1 MAEDIDD
8 KKATG
13 TSGKPDLAEG
23 KPETAASMPDGADL
37 FAPETGEAPE
47 AADYDEGK
55 IRTLSWNAHIRM
67 RPGMYIGKLG
77 DGTASDDGIYVLLKE
92 VVDNSV
98 DEFRMNFGK
107 QIFIDVTET
116 TATIRDFGRGIPLG
130 SVIDVS
136 NKMNT
141 GGKYDSEVFKKSVG
155 MNGVGLKAVNAL
167 SSSYIIRS
175 IRDGK
180 SQSATF
186 CRGELVESS
195 PLEDTDEPNGTEVTF
210 TPDPQLF
217 RNYAFHEEFI
227 IPMVKN
233 YTYLNTGLAVVFN
246 GRRYSSRNGL
256 LDLLRDNMSKDP
268 LYPPI
273 HLKGF
278 DIEVVITHANQYG
291 EEYYS
296 FVNGQ
301 HTTQGGT
308 HLTAFKEAVSRTI
321 KEYFGKNFEYS
332 DIRTG
337 LVAAVAINVQE
348 PQFESQTKVKLG
360 SKDIKEG
367 GPTVAKFVGDFIKR
381 ELDNYLHRNLDVAD
395 VILHKVQESE
405 RDRKA
410 MSGITRKARE
420 KAKKINLHNEKLLDC
435 TVHYSDTRG
444 DAELKA
450 ATSIFITEGDS
461 AAGSITKIRNVKTQA
476 VFSLRGKPQNTYG
489 LTQKVVY
496 ENDEFNLLQAALNIE
511 DGIDGLR
518 YNNVIIATDA
528 DVDGMH
534 IRLLLITFF
543 LQFFPDLIRRGH
555 LYVLQTP
562 LFRVRDK
569 NKIRRGARGKGAK
582 KDDKT
587 DGTPDTIYCYSDQE
601 RIDAIEHFGAAA
613 EITRFKGLGE
623 ISPEEFRGFIGP
635 DMRIDRVTM
644 RKEDRV
650 AELLDFYMGKNTM
663 ERQGFIIDNLVI
675 EDDAEIS

>member
-8 KKATG
+8 KKATD

-195 PLEDTDEPNGTEVTF
+195 PLEDTDDPNGTEVTF
-210 TPDPQLF
+210 TPDSQLF

-233 YTYLNTGLAVVFN
+233 YTYLNTGLAVVLN

-268 LYPPI
+268 LYAPI

-308 HLTAFKEAVSRTI
+308 
-321 KEYFGKNFEYS
+321 
-332 DIRTG
+332 
-337 LVAAVAINVQE
+337 
-348 PQFESQTKVKLG
+348 
-360 SKDIKEG
+360 
-367 GPTVAKFVGDFIKR
+367 
-381 ELDNYLHRNLDVAD
+381 
-395 VILHKVQESE
+395 
-405 RDRKA
+405 
-410 MSGITRKARE
+410 
-420 KAKKINLHNEKLLDC
+420 
-435 TVHYSDTRG
+435 
-444 DAELKA
+444 
-450 ATSIFITEGDS
+450 
-461 AAGSITKIRNVKTQA
+461 
-476 VFSLRGKPQNTYG
+476 
-489 LTQKVVY
+489 
-496 ENDEFNLLQAALNIE
+496 
-511 DGIDGLR
+511 
-518 YNNVIIATDA
+518 
-528 DVDGMH
+528 
-534 IRLLLITFF
+534 
-543 LQFFPDLIRRGH
+543 
-555 LYVLQTP
+555 
-562 LFRVRDK
+562 
-569 NKIRRGARGKGAK
+569 
-582 KDDKT
+582 
-587 DGTPDTIYCYSDQE
+587 
-601 RIDAIEHFGAAA
+601 
-613 EITRFKGLGE
+613 
-623 ISPEEFRGFIGP
+623 
-635 DMRIDRVTM
+635 
-644 RKEDRV
+644 
-650 AELLDFYMGKNTM
+650 
-663 ERQGFIIDNLVI
+663 
-675 EDDAEIS
+675 